1 MALLTVEEADS
12 IVRANFEVSGP
23 TSDALMAA
31 WRGMVFAMLERLD
44 LGEYRRDVIM
54 LARDIVKLW
63 GFVQP
68 ACTYDHATPFTYP
81 DVQASQ
87 LIVFFDELHRLA
99 MATLLAT
106 PELPPRDEAERRRD
120 IDSINEITLFARRR
134 RDETDRLARSD
145 ESSYVQSS
153 AAELTTAAGCCRTL
167 VVIALGATL
176 AKEFQQQYDECIS
189 AWTLAVP
196 LVQEAEAN

>member
-1 MALLTVEEADS
+1 MALLTAEEADR
-12 IVRANFEVSGP
+12 IVRANFEVSGA

-54 LARDIVKLW
+54 LLRDVVNLW

-68 ACTYDHATPFTYP
+68 ARTYDQATPFAYP

-120 IDSINEITLFARRR
+120 IDAINEITLFARRR
-134 RDETDRLARSD
+134 REETEHLARTD
-145 ESSYVQSS
+145 DASYIQSS
-153 AAELTTAAGCCRTL
+153 AAELTTAAGCCQTL
-167 VVIALGATL
+167 VSIALGAGL
-176 AKEFQQQYDECIS
+176 AKDFRRQYDECIS
-189 AWTLAVP
+189 AWTLAIP
-196 LVQEAEAN
+196 LIEGE